1 MSTLI
6 IVLIVL
12 MIIGAGGSWQAGWGP
27 GPTGGIG
34 GVVVLLIVLYLLG
47 VI

>member
-1 MSTLI
+1 MSPIILI
-6 IVLIVL
+6 LLIL
-12 MIIGAGGSWQAGWGP
+12 LLFGGGFSWQAGWGP

-34 GVVVLLIVLYLLG
+34 GVVVLIIVLYLLG